1 MHLLT
6 RYNFCFFLMFLQVID
21 GIYLFL
27 PPPQIFCHNQINICT
42 YNNDSIFCRCK
53 LGYFKW
59 RLLRANG
66 QHYSLI
72 WRILLTCWWPNTHT
86 YAQTYNKRDCCRPM
100 KCKKWFYGNN
110 YFKQEIMTPIN
121 TMSDWFT
128 RILQLAINIA
138 LIYNNPVTS
147 AM

>member
-6 RYNFCFFLMFLQVID
+6 RYNFCFFLLFLQMID

-72 WRILLTCWWPNTHT
+72 WRILLTCWWPNTHACT
-86 YAQTYNKRDCCRPM
+86 KHTTKGIAVVRWSARSGFMGTIISSKKLWLQSIQCQIDLLVFYN
-100 KCKKWFYGNN
+100 W
-110 YFKQEIMTPIN
+110 
-121 TMSDWFT
+121 
-128 RILQLAINIA
+128 QLI
-138 LIYNNPVTS
+138 
-147 AM
+147 